1 MPKVLLFN
9 IKDADKRMKIRVAAL
24 RAGLEAVE
32 VGEADFV
39 RPIGSLFGLDG
50 FAPAEGAETF
60 SEEMLVMQELSSP
73 LLDAMRASGATVALK
88 AVLTEQNSA
97 WSAAALCRE
106 LRREHETMRA
116 YAPKKPV
123 HQHKKRK

>member
-9 IKDADKRMKIRVAAL
+9 IHDADKRMKIRVAAL

-32 VGEADFV
+32 VGEADFA
-39 RPIGSLFGLDG
+39 RPIGSLFGLEG
-50 FAPAEGAETF
+50 FAPAAEAESF
-60 SEEMLVMQELSSP
+60 SEEMLVMETLSSP
-73 LLDAMRASGATVALK
+73 LLDAMRASGAAVALK

-106 LRREHETMRA
+106 LKREHEAMRA

>member
-1 MPKVLLFN
+1 MSKVLLFN

-32 VGEADFV
+32 VGEADFA
-39 RPIGSLFGLDG
+39 RPIGSLFGPEG
-50 FAPAEGAETF
+50 FATPEETERF
-60 SEEMLVMQELSSP
+60 SEEMLVMETLSSP
-73 LLDAMRASGATVALK
+73 LLDAMRASGASVALK

-106 LRREHETMRA
+106 LKREHEAMRA

>member
-9 IKDADKRMKIRVAAL
+9 IHDADKRMKIRVAAL

-32 VGEADFV
+32 VGETDLA
-39 RPIGSLFGLDG
+39 RPIGSLFGREG
-50 FAPAEGAETF
+50 FAPAEEAERF
-60 SEEMLVMQELSSP
+60 SEEMLVMETLSSP
-73 LLDAMRASGATVALK
+73 LLDAMRASGAAVALK

-106 LRREHETMRA
+106 LKREHEAMRA
-116 YAPKKPV
+116 YAPKKPI